1 MGDSIPKISKAKRAG
16 GEAQV
21 VEHLPIKFKILSSTT
36 NTTKKKKIT
45 NDGIVVHAYNPS
57 TQEDEDGDSRVRSQ
71 PGLHSKTLHQNSN
84 QKEMTNHS
92 YSHLGM

>member
-36 NTTKKKKIT
+36 NTTKKKKKD
-45 NDGIVVHAYNPS
+45 N
-57 TQEDEDGDSRVRSQ
+57 
-71 PGLHSKTLHQNSN
+71 K
-84 QKEMTNHS
+84 
-92 YSHLGM
+92 